1 MPDGGR
7 LTIET
12 ENCWIDGRNAL
23 ARDFEVGPYLK
34 LSVSD
39 TGIGMPPDI
48 IAKAFDPFFT
58 TEPLGQGT
66 GLGLSMI
73 YGFAKQ
79 SGGQVRIHSQPGEG
93 TTVTLFLPRHTGG
106 TVEPGA
112 PNDDF
117 AAIPRAE
124 RGETVLVVDDE
135 PAVRM
140 LEADVLSDL
149 GYVSVEAAD
158 GAAGLKILRSDV
170 RIDLLMTDVGLPG
183 GMNGQQGGG
192 RGAGAATRAKG
203 TVHHRLCRGH
213 RDGQRPPRAR
223 YGHTD

>member
-124 RGETVLVVDDE
+124 RGGNRTGRRRRTRSAHAGGRRTVRPGLRVGRGGRWRRWPQD
-135 PAVRM
+135 PAVRRPHRPSHDRRGPSWRHKRT
-140 LEADVLSDL
+140 ARWRTRRGSCD
-149 GYVSVEAAD
+149 
-158 GAAGLKILRSDV
+158 
-170 RIDLLMTDVGLPG
+170 PG
-183 GMNGQQGGG
+183 
-192 RGAGAATRAKG
+192 
-203 TVHHRLCRGH
+203 
-213 RDGQRPPRAR
+213 
-223 YGHTD
+223 